1 MFCWP
6 ALVKGITRAAW
17 GGAGEILFT
26 LVPPS
31 TCYGDR
37 AVDIRLLT
45 DTIVRQTTVLLA
57 QIATTSGVRAPLA
70 HVANQVFLDL
80 AQELEAQGVR
90 RKVVADMF
98 GLALRSYQLKVR
110 RLLESSEVQ
119 HSTWH
124 RVFTRLEAGT
134 VTRRQLANS
143 LPTLSSRDL
152 SAVLNDLVDSG
163 LAYSSG
169 TGESALYGATS
180 QADRTRLGEEEA
192 QHSLENRLWLVLA
205 TSGAFQSADELLRAA
220 GQSTEDTI
228 ARALDDL
235 IKQGRVRAHEQSA
248 GSTLY
253 EALDFHIP
261 VGATQGWEAAVCDH
275 FVAVSTALAAKL
287 STARSDNA
295 DVVGGATLR
304 FRVHRDHPHQ
314 TEVRTLLQRTRE
326 EVGELWRRVAAYNEA
341 NPPPSN
347 CETITFYYGQNA
359 NQSEDADE
367 GSSPNAEEK

>member
-1 MFCWP
+1 M
-6 ALVKGITRAAW
+6 
-17 GGAGEILFT
+17 
-26 LVPPS
+26 
-31 TCYGDR
+31 
-37 AVDIRLLT
+37 DIRLLT

-57 QIATTSGVRAPLA
+57 QIATASGVRAPLA

-80 AQELEAQGVR
+80 AQELESQGVR

-110 RLLESSEVQ
+110 RLLETSEVQ
-119 HSTWH
+119 QSTWR

-169 TGESALYGATS
+169 SGDSAVYGATS
-180 QADRTRLGEEEA
+180 QADRMRLGEEEE
-192 QHSLENRLWLVLA
+192 QQSLENRLWLVLA
-205 TSGAFQSADELLRAA
+205 TSDMFQSTDELLRAA
-220 GQSTEDTI
+220 GKASEESV
-228 ARALDDL
+228 ASALEEL
-235 IKQGRVRAHEQSA
+235 SKMGRVRRHERGDA
-248 GSTLY
+248 PAVY

-275 FVAVSTALAAKL
+275 FVAVSTAVAAKL
-287 STARSDNA
+287 SAARSDDA

-304 FRVHRDHPHQ
+304 FRVHADHPHQ
-314 TEVRTLLQRTRE
+314 AEVRTLLRRTRE
-326 EVGELWRRVAAYNEA
+326 EVGDLWRRVAAYNDA
-341 NPPPSN
+341 NPPPPD
-347 CETITFYYGQNA
+347 CETITFYYGQNSSGA
-359 NQSEDADE
+359 GDNIECDPD
-367 GSSPNAEEK
+367 SSPNPDEE